1 MFRCNI
7 SAFKFYNGRPNFQ
20 RKRKKDMYLA
30 MVKTFCDVFNKK
42 TQSQS
47 SCRRASGNMTDSV
60 SLIPSR
66 GKTINK
72 CIV

>member
-7 SAFKFYNGRPNFQ
+7 SAFQFYNGRPNFQ

-42 TQSQS
+42 LKV
-47 SCRRASGNMTDSV
+47 RARAV
-60 SLIPSR
+60 ELPEI
-66 GKTINK
+66 
-72 CIV
+72 